1 MKKVVSS
8 YDQALDKKLTL
19 DDLKAISLSMIRIP
33 LAFIGIIASLDNCKQ
48 MFNEVDNRG
57 KYLDWSLKMIEDLDI
72 WRIGLI

>member
-1 MKKVVSS
+1 
-8 YDQALDKKLTL
+8 
-19 DDLKAISLSMIRIP
+19 MIRIP